1 MKIYLIS
8 KDSFLAQEFLLAI
21 ASNSYNIEVHEDG
34 LIALE
39 DMRHSIPASI
49 FVDNDCDGLNPLIL
63 LKLISRDSRFENS
76 KIFFLSK
83 DEIDNKPDFI
93 KEYGIFKV
101 LNKPISNEKFLD
113 LVL

>member
-21 ASNSYNIEVHEDG
+21 ASNSYNIEVREDG

-49 FVDNDCDGLNPLIL
+49 FVDND
-63 LKLISRDSRFENS
+63 
-76 KIFFLSK
+76 
-83 DEIDNKPDFI
+83 
-93 KEYGIFKV
+93 
-101 LNKPISNEKFLD
+101 
-113 LVL
+113 